1 MQKILSLILVLIL
14 VIGTLFAC
22 KKRYLHIDE
31 PTTKALQTSE
41 ESSSETTQL
50 ATTDDQSSTEETTSE
65 EISEEST
72 TDIITVDTIE
82 EIDGTEN
89 TFDWDSL
96 GLELIK
102 PENITKEE
110 VTPR

>member
-22 KKRYLHIDE
+22 KKRYLNIDE
-31 PTTKALQTSE
+31 PTTKASQTSE
-41 ESSSETTQL
+41 ESSSE
-50 ATTDDQSSTEETTSE
+50 TTDDQSSTEETTSE

-102 PENITKEE
+102 PENLTKEE